1 MRLAYWDRAS
11 YMGDPDF
18 VDVPVKMLRSKAHI
32 KELKSYIKPT
42 RATPS
47 KELRRDR
54 HLYAS
59 NSFSTTHF
67 SIIDQEGNMVSAT
80 LTINYLFGSGF
91 VAGNTGVLLN
101 DEMDDFSTKVGQK
114 NVFGLVG
121 HQANSIEPKK
131 RPLSSMSPTFLI
143 GKERVGILGT
153 PGGSRIPTMVTL
165 ATIAFLDG
173 KGPISWVGEPRYHHQ
188 YLPDV
193 VEFENDAFDKVQ
205 RQQLEKMGYQ
215 LERVLN
221 TYSGRSLT
229 YGDMQAVFWD
239 KEDNFLQAVSDFRGG
254 GLALVKQ

>member
-1 MRLAYWDRAS
+1 
-11 YMGDPDF
+11 
-18 VDVPVKMLRSKAHI
+18 
-32 KELKSYIKPT
+32 
-42 RATPS
+42 
-47 KELRRDR
+47 
-54 HLYAS
+54 
-59 NSFSTTHF
+59 
-67 SIIDQEGNMVSAT
+67 
-80 LTINYLFGSGF
+80 
-91 VAGNTGVLLN
+91 
-101 DEMDDFSTKVGQK
+101 
-114 NVFGLVG
+114 
-121 HQANSIEPKK
+121 
-131 RPLSSMSPTFLI
+131 
-143 GKERVGILGT
+143 
-153 PGGSRIPTMVTL
+153 MVTL